1 MRPGPERV
9 PSFLL
14 RHDAQQRSKISGD
27 RLRFIVELVRGDV
40 GDGVAGSG
48 QSPIALAIVAEGRA
62 SVMALPPVQLDDAVS
77 AGPVAVDLVALA
89 PEHDPVVEAG

>member
-1 MRPGPERV
+1 MAARLWRGPL
-9 PSFLL
+9 FLL
-14 RHDAQQRSKISGD
+14 WHDAQQRPEGRGD
-27 RLRFIVELVRGDV
+27 RLPVLVELVPGDV
-40 GDGVAGSG
+40 GDRVAGSN

-62 SVMALPPVQLDDAVS
+62 SVMALPPVQLDYAVG